1 MKSPQIVFARHL
13 SLTTPVWEKEPLK
26 PSSKVEETVQ
36 CIKEQQAKE
45 QQAKVAAQSAE
56 KKLVVKKKW
65 KQIVWDECVHYY
77 HGFRLLFIDIRISTN
92 LCIRMLR
99 GKSLTRREH
108 KLLVRTVGDIFRLV
122 PFSVF
127 LIVPFLEFTL
137 PIFLK
142 FFPAMLPSTFETKQ
156 EADTKQ
162 RKSLK
167 LKLEMA
173 KFLQTTLDCMTL
185 QNPDRM
191 SENAKE
197 FTEWFHKVS
206 IESKDLHRKSISF
219 ISRICRSNV
228 SARNIFF

>member
-13 SLTTPVWEKEPLK
+13 SLTTPIWEKEPLK

-36 CIKEQQAKE
+36 CIKEQQAK
-45 QQAKVAAQSAE
+45 VVDQSAE
-56 KKLVVKKKW
+56 KKVVVKKNW
-65 KQIVWDECVHYY
+65 KQVVWNECLHYY
-77 HGFRLLFIDIRISTN
+77 HGFRLLFIDVRISTN

-99 GKSLTRREH
+99 GKTLTRREH
-108 KLLVRTVGDIFRLV
+108 RLLVRTVGDIFRLV

-142 FFPAMLPSTFETKQ
+142 FFPEMLPSTFETKQ

-191 SENAKE
+191 SETAKE

-206 IESKDLHRKSISF
+206 IESNNPLSNFFEERKS
-219 ISRICRSNV
+219 NL
-228 SARNIFF
+228 